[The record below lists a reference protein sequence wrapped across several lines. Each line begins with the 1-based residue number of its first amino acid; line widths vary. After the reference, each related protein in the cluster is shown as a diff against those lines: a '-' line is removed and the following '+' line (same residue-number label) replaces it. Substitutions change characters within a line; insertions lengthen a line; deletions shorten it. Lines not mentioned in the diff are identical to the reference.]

1 MSGDNGCWHRTH
13 WLVENLMRSSDRC
26 VRGAWAGFEN
36 DMERRVMIMGN
47 IDPQVFGGLIAD
59 VKTLMK
65 QTEQSRDDQTVANN
79 ILFAKIDNLSANGC
93 VQGEGLRSRIK
104 VLEEKPAKLVAI
116 GSMILVGLAVLGGAC
131 VWLYEKFKGLQP

>member
-1 MSGDNGCWHRTH
+1 MS
-13 WLVENLMRSSDRC
+13 E
-26 VRGAWAGFEN
+26 
-36 DMERRVMIMGN
+36 
-47 IDPQVFGGLIAD
+47 IDPQVFGGLVAN

-65 QTEQSRDDQTVANN
+65 QTEQSREDQMVANN

-116 GSMILVGLAVLGGAC
+116 GSMIIVGLAAIGGAV
-131 VWLYEKFKGLQP
+131 VWLYEKLRALQ